1 MAVLDF
7 HIELFIVT
15 NGQITTDAAD
25 EVVMLERFWL
35 AHGRCLP
42 RQAMPWLLAI
52 SRTKI
57 VFQICCSF
65 RIRRVPRGRKTAY
78 LSLYRADLS
87 TSIAARG
94 AGYHHGN
101 ESMVHNRNIE
111 GLRSRLGRDG
121 AGAGRSGHR
130 NGARRQNTG
139 PAGRTLRRAS
149 GSAHARCYG

>member
-1 MAVLDF
+1 MQAEQGSILIQT
-7 HIELFIVT
+7 HKNAGTRRPEPTSL
-15 NGQITTDAAD
+15 AAGGAAYATRRRW
-25 EVVMLERFWL
+25 VASSMTLR
-35 AHGRCLP
+35 
-42 RQAMPWLLAI
+42 
-52 SRTKI
+52 
-57 VFQICCSF
+57 CSF

-94 AGYHHGN
+94 AGNHHGN

-130 NGARRQNTG
+130 NGARRENTG
-139 PAGRTLRRAS
+139 SAGRTLRRAS
-149 GSAHARCYG
+149 